1 LPRNPA
7 QKLVLHPMPRP
18 AIRATVSNAEN
29 QSSVAESPRSIA
41 RENVVKSTTL
51 KSGGKLDTT
60 Q

>member
-7 QKLVLHPMPRP
+7 QKLVLPSDAAASNPRHCLD
-18 AIRATVSNAEN
+18 AEN